1 MNVPIDKLMDAEI
14 DTGMVAVPEIGL
26 PDRDMLAASLRE
38 NPDNF
43 APMSAENRQ
52 RVAEFLKS
60 TRQQSMQDIETA
72 LLAGASGPQAVKA
85 IADLH
90 DHMIQALFD
99 YVTQTVFRATN
110 PTSSERICIAAVGGY
125 GRGSLAPESDIDLLF
140 LLPYKQTPWGESVVE
155 FMLYI
160 LWDTGLKVGNSTRS
174 VDECVRLSHGD
185 MTIRTAL
192 LESRFICGDAELF
205 ADLQTRYSADV
216 AADRGMT
223 FVNAKLAERTDRH
236 RRQGETRYLVEPN
249 IKEGKGGLRD
259 LHTLYWIAK
268 YIYGIDDVAEL
279 VARDVLTKSEFDTFC
294 KAEAF
299 LWLVRCHL
307 HYYTGRPIERLSF
320 DIQPAIAKRLNYAD
334 HDGLSA
340 VEWFMKDYFRV
351 AKEVGDLT
359 RIFCAVLEE
368 QHRKPKGIGRF
379 LPRFGRRAIELE
391 AFVAEGGR
399 LNITH
404 ESVFTDDPANLLRLF
419 HMAQHNDID
428 IHPDALRL
436 VTRSLHLI
444 DDDLRANPEAN
455 RLFLEMLCSRQDP
468 ETTLRRLN
476 EAGVFGAFVPDFGRI
491 VAMMQFNMYH
501 HYTVDEHLIRAI
513 GILSEIEN
521 GQLQEDHPVAS
532 EIMPRVKNREVIYLA
547 VLLHDIAKGRP
558 EDHSDAGAAIAR
570 ELCPRLGL
578 SEAETEL
585 TAWLVENH
593 LLMSDVA
600 QKRDIADPKTVSDF
614 AQQMKSMERLRL
626 MLVLTVVDIRAVGPG
641 VWNSWKGQLIRQLY
655 YETESILSGGHA
667 TAGREQRIEA
677 AKAALKDRLQ
687 DITPALCERILAMH
701 YPPYWLTG
709 DTDIHEKHARL
720 MADCWVQDL
729 PIMLDSEVHPEQGV
743 TEITLFAPD
752 HPGLFSRVAGA
763 FASAGAVIVDAKI
776 FTTAEG
782 MALDIFW
789 VQDREDNAI
798 TEKSKLRR
806 LSKILN
812 ETLSGK
818 HRPHEV
824 LKDKRKKAPKREAAF
839 KVPSVILFD
848 NDASSNSTLIEVTTR
863 DRPGLLHELTWALFG
878 CGLSITSAHVTTYGE
893 EAVDTF
899 YVRDAFGLKITNQG
913 KLDKIRTALLTV
925 LEETDLA
932 RNAAA

>member
-60 TRQQSMQDIETA
+60 TRQQSMQDIEKA

-223 FVNAKLAERTDRH
+223 FVNAKLAERTERH

-279 VARDVLTKSEFDTFC
+279 VARDVLTKSEFDTFR

-436 VTRSLHLI
+436 V
-444 DDDLRANPEAN
+444 
-455 RLFLEMLCSRQDP
+455 
-468 ETTLRRLN
+468 
-476 EAGVFGAFVPDFGRI
+476 
-491 VAMMQFNMYH
+491 
-501 HYTVDEHLIRAI
+501 
-513 GILSEIEN
+513 
-521 GQLQEDHPVAS
+521 
-532 EIMPRVKNREVIYLA
+532 
-547 VLLHDIAKGRP
+547 
-558 EDHSDAGAAIAR
+558 
-570 ELCPRLGL
+570 
-578 SEAETEL
+578 
-585 TAWLVENH
+585 
-593 LLMSDVA
+593 
-600 QKRDIADPKTVSDF
+600 
-614 AQQMKSMERLRL
+614 
-626 MLVLTVVDIRAVGPG
+626 
-641 VWNSWKGQLIRQLY
+641 
-655 YETESILSGGHA
+655 
-667 TAGREQRIEA
+667 
-677 AKAALKDRLQ
+677 
-687 DITPALCERILAMH
+687 
-701 YPPYWLTG
+701 
-709 DTDIHEKHARL
+709 
-720 MADCWVQDL
+720 
-729 PIMLDSEVHPEQGV
+729 
-743 TEITLFAPD
+743 
-752 HPGLFSRVAGA
+752 
-763 FASAGAVIVDAKI
+763 
-776 FTTAEG
+776 
-782 MALDIFW
+782 
-789 VQDREDNAI
+789 
-798 TEKSKLRR
+798 
-806 LSKILN
+806 
-812 ETLSGK
+812 
-818 HRPHEV
+818 
-824 LKDKRKKAPKREAAF
+824 
-839 KVPSVILFD
+839 
-848 NDASSNSTLIEVTTR
+848 
-863 DRPGLLHELTWALFG
+863 
-878 CGLSITSAHVTTYGE
+878 
-893 EAVDTF
+893 
-899 YVRDAFGLKITNQG
+899 
-913 KLDKIRTALLTV
+913 
-925 LEETDLA
+925 
-932 RNAAA
+932 